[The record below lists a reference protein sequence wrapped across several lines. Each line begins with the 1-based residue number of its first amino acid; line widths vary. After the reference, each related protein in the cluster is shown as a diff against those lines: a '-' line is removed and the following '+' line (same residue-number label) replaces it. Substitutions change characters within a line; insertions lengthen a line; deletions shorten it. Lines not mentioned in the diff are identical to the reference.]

1 MQVIG
6 YHIGDSPRKDKNR
19 GKLIAPAI
27 SDFILL
33 NTNKLNKQ
41 PQNYYIQGFTEK
53 KDSINNQLF
62 SEIQKQL
69 QKESKN
75 PITHEY
81 WVCDSCNHQYD
92 SFIKPSF

>member
-53 KDSINNQLF
+53 KRF
-62 SEIQKQL
+62 
-69 QKESKN
+69 
-75 PITHEY
+75 Y
-81 WVCDSCNHQYD
+81 
-92 SFIKPSF
+92 